1 MISPE
6 APPELAEECD
16 LAVDGPEGWLALLAE
31 LAA

>member
-6 APPELAEECD
+6 APPELAEESD
-16 LAVDGPEGWLALLAE
+16 LAVDGPDGWLSLLEE